1 MAIRHGSG
9 QFVKAIVLLFACAVL
24 AQAAPLMA
32 QTGPTDVDRAFAR
45 ATQLH
50 EAGDLEGAIRGYQ
63 AILASHPERADVRSN
78 LGAAYSRLGRYEEA
92 IQQYKQALAR
102 DAHNQAIRFNL
113 ALAYYK
119 AALFTEAAGELASF
133 VAAAPRQM
141 PERLNATLVLADCYV
156 RLGQYKPAIELL
168 SPLAEADANNRTV
181 AYLLGSALVGDG
193 QMQRGQALIDRVF
206 HGEDS
211 AEARML
217 MGSILLLAD
226 DGGSA
231 IKELERAIELNPKLP
246 GLHTWYGR
254 ALMRMGDPEKAKS
267 IFKIELADNPNDFEA
282 NLYTGI
288 LLRRDKLFEEA
299 QVYLQRATRLRP
311 RDSYARYHLGAV
323 YAALG
328 KPADA
333 RLLLEAV
340 TKEYPD
346 FVEAHVLLASVY
358 YRLNRPEDGQRE
370 RAVIQK
376 LNAEQ
381 QARQPGVQEND
392 RLDPVKPP
400 AVAPNK
406 PIEQKERQ

>member
-1 MAIRHGSG
+1 MATKNRSR
-9 QFVKAIVLLFACAVL
+9 QFVQAIFSLFAFVVFAPLTL
-24 AQAAPLMA
+24 AQANSS
-32 QTGPTDVDRAFAR
+32 DVDRAFAR
-45 ATQLH
+45 ATELH
-50 EAGDLEGAIRGYQ
+50 ERGDLDGAIRGYQ
-63 AILASHPERADVRSN
+63 AILAAHPERADVRSN
-78 LGAAYSRLGRYEEA
+78 LGAAYSRLGRYEDA

-102 DAHNQAIRFNL
+102 DTRNQTIRFNL

-119 AALFTEAAGELASF
+119 AAWFTEAATELAAF
-133 VAAAPRQM
+133 TAAAPKELPARQ
-141 PERLNATLVLADCYV
+141 NAVLVLADCYV
-156 RLGQYKPAIELL
+156 RLGQYKQAIDLL
-168 SPLAEADANNRTV
+168 SPLADADVNNRTL

-193 QMQRGQALIDRVF
+193 QIQRGQALIDRVF

-226 DGGSA
+226 DGAGA
-231 IKELERAIELNPKLP
+231 VKELERALQLNPKLP

-254 ALMRMGDPEKAKS
+254 ALMRLGDPEKAKS

-282 NLYTGI
+282 NLYSGI
-288 LLRRDKLFEEA
+288 LFSRDKMFEEA
-299 QVYLQRATRLRP
+299 ESFLTRAARLRP
-311 RDSYARYHLGAV
+311 RDSYARYQLGAV

-328 KPADA
+328 KPDDA

-358 YRLNRPEDGQRE
+358 YRLKRPADGQRE
-370 RAVIQK
+370 NAIAQR
-376 LNAEQ
+376 LHAEQ
-381 QARQPGVQEND
+381 QAKQPGVQDND

-406 PIEQKERQ
+406 PIEQKERR